1 MQKVHEAY
9 VQLAER
15 IAARL
20 GGPRV
25 RALHLPPPSAGKD
38 AEFCALELED
48 GAIGL
53 SYIRLAG
60 TEAALRER
68 YGTSDLRGVEAAAL
82 AQDFAA
88 ADPVARTLGMAAVNA
103 LSQSLFTHAGW
114 QPSASG
120 DPLGAIDPQPGEH
133 IGMIGLFAPL
143 VPAILNAGARLTVLE
158 LKPELVRE
166 EGALRVTLDPAALR
180 DCGKVLSTCTV
191 LLNDTLDEVLAGCRH
206 ARYFVLV
213 GPTAG
218 CVPDPLFERGV
229 HALGGRRVV
238 DRERFLDAFRSGGKW
253 GPHAAKYVLAREDYP
268 GVEALLA
275 RL

>member
-1 MQKVHEAY
+1 
-9 VQLAER
+9 
-15 IAARL
+15 
-20 GGPRV
+20 

-68 YGTSDLRGVEAAAL
+68 YGTSDLHGVEAAAL

-143 VPAILNAGARLTVLE
+143 VPAILNAGARL
-158 LKPELVRE
+158 
-166 EGALRVTLDPAALR
+166 
-180 DCGKVLSTCTV
+180 
-191 LLNDTLDEVLAGCRH
+191 
-206 ARYFVLV
+206 
-213 GPTAG
+213 
-218 CVPDPLFERGV
+218 
-229 HALGGRRVV
+229 
-238 DRERFLDAFRSGGKW
+238 
-253 GPHAAKYVLAREDYP
+253 
-268 GVEALLA
+268 
-275 RL
+275 

>member
-1 MQKVHEAY
+1 M
-9 VQLAER
+9 
-15 IAARL
+15 
-20 GGPRV
+20 
-25 RALHLPPPSAGKD
+25 
-38 AEFCALELED
+38 
-48 GAIGL
+48 
-53 SYIRLAG
+53 
-60 TEAALRER
+60 
-68 YGTSDLRGVEAAAL
+68 

-180 DCGKVLSTCTV
+180 DRVIAWIKREALVLYRSRIGQLAPRLGVPAPEVALSRARTQWGCCTRKRDGSARI
-191 LLNDTLDEVLAGCRH
+191 LLNWKLMHFELPLIDYVVAHELAHLRHMNHSPAFWREV
-206 ARYFVLV
+206 ARLY
-213 GPTAG
+213 
-218 CVPDPLFERGV
+218 PDYQR
-229 HALGGRRVV
+229 
-238 DRERFLDAFRSGGKW
+238 
-253 GPHAAKYVLAREDYP
+253 ARE
-268 GVEALLA
+268 ALRTRGHLIPE
-275 RL
+275 L